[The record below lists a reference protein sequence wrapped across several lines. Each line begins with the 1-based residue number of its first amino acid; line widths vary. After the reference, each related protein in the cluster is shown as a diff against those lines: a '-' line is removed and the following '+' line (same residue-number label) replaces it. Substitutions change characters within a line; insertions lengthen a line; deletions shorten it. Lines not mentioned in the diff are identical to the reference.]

1 MPSDLDLGSPAIVRM
16 IDHPNREPSQPV
28 LDVTQN
34 SQIGVSTLMIVM
46 MSGHRSRFSE
56 EMRIQSTEHRA
67 QSTEHRAVNGER
79 KRLPQDLVVD
89 LPAGHALDQGAMN
102 SVFSRLCSA
111 ISRLCSFFSP
121 PSHGATRRYL
131 PVAHSLPAIQKGHA

>member
-46 MSGHRSRFSE
+46 MFGHRSRFSE
-56 EMRIQSTEHRA
+56 EHRA
-67 QSTEHRAVNGER
+67 QSGER
-79 KRLPQDLVVD
+79 KTENGKPRTQNGQD
-89 LPAGHALDQGAMN
+89 
-102 SVFSRLCSA
+102 
-111 ISRLCSFFSP
+111 
-121 PSHGATRRYL
+121 RRRTWL
-131 PVAHSLPAIQKGHA
+131 